1 MEKIT
6 VNCQCGGEKMTDVS
20 VEGRRY
26 NCQCGGEKIN
36 SRLSVWRG
44 EDDRRCHDKVE
55 KIPHVVC

>member
-1 MEKIT
+1 MS
-6 VNCQCGGEKMTDVS
+6 VWRGEDN
-20 VEGRRY
+20 